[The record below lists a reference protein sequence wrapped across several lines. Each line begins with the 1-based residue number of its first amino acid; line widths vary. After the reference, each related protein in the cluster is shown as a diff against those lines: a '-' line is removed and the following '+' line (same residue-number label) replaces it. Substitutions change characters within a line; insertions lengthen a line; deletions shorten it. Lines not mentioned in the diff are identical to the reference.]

1 MNKYVLAIDHG
12 TSGLKTSIISMH
24 GEVMAF
30 EFEKTPIHFFRGG
43 GAEQDPQDWWN
54 ALIKSSKRLVARNVV
69 PQRQSSRSAFRALSR
84 AQ

>member
-30 EFEKTPIHFFRGG
+30 EFEKTPIYFLPGG
-43 GAEQDPQDWWN
+43 GAEQNPQDWWN
-54 ALIKSSKRLVARNVV
+54 ALITA
-69 PQRQSSRSAFRALSR
+69 SATI
-84 AQ
+84 